1 MKSPGYKIAL
11 ILFIFLSANAFSQQN
26 LPQLRTSPRARVEQ
40 NVGFANIAIE
50 YGRPGVKER
59 DIWGKL
65 VPFGLAPNAFGNG
78 KPMPW
83 RAGADENTTLK
94 LSHDA
99 QVNGHPLAAGTY
111 GIHMIVQENE
121 WTVIFSKDHNAWGS
135 FFYDEKNDALRVQV
149 APKESEFQEWL
160 VYGFDNLTANSCDAF
175 LHWGKLKVPFQIT
188 FDMHKIVLETYRD
201 QLTNAPGFN
210 QAAWATAARYC
221 LNNRINL
228 DEAMIWIEKALSLNG
243 GDNFT
248 NRSIQAGLLTATGK
262 SAEGEKLLE
271 TSMEKATEAELNNY
285 GYQLINQKQL
295 DKAIEVFKRNV
306 KKFPKSWNV
315 YDSLGEALAAKGDK
329 SDARKNYQKAFDLA
343 PANQKSRIEGILKG
357 L

>member
-1 MKSPGYKIAL
+1 MKSSVYKIVS
-11 ILFIFLSANAFSQQN
+11 ILFILVSTVAFSQQN
-26 LPQLRTSPRARVEQ
+26 LPQLRTSPRAIAEQ
-40 NVGFANIAIE
+40 NIGFANIAIE

-59 DIWGKL
+59 EIWGKL

-83 RAGADENTTLK
+83 RAGADENTTIK

-99 QVNGHPLAAGTY
+99 KVNGNPLAAGTY

-121 WTVIFSKDHNAWGS
+121 WTIIFSKDHNAWGS
-135 FFYDEKNDALRVQV
+135 FFYEEKNDALRITVI
-149 APKESEFQEWL
+149 PIESEFQEWL
-160 VYGFDNLTANSCDAF
+160 LYGFDNLTVNSCDVF
-175 LHWGKLKVPFQIT
+175 LHWGKLKVTFQFT
-188 FDMHKIVLETYRD
+188 FDMHAIVLDAYRD

-221 LNNRINL
+221 LNNQINL
-228 DEAMIWIEKALSLNG
+228 AEAMVWIEKAQSLNG

-262 SAEGEKLLE
+262 GPEAEKLLE
-271 TSMEKATEAELNNY
+271 TSLEKATEVELNNY

-295 DKAIEVFKRNV
+295 DKAVEVFKLNV
-306 KKFPKSWNV
+306 KKFPNSWNV
-315 YDSLGEALAAKGDK
+315 YDSLGEVLAAKGDK
-329 SDARKNYQKAFDLA
+329 TGARKNYQKAFDLA
-343 PANQKSRIEGILKG
+343 PANQKSRIEAILKG